1 MKHRLT
7 RVAATMAVLLVAA
20 PAVAHAAANDT
31 DRAFVRE
38 MIPHHQ
44 MAVEMAD
51 MAKTDGE
58 HKKIRALAARIVT
71 AQTAE
76 IRTLRKIA
84 KSLGVTPEKEP
95 ADGKMSETM
104 MRDLDTLGVT
114 PEESGMAMDMH
125 ELHHAKPFDK
135 AFIDMMIPH
144 HAGAIRMARAERAKG
159 TDSRLRKLASAII
172 RDQAKEIRQMNAW
185 RKAWFGKSSPAG
197 GVPTA

>member
-1 MKHRLT
+1 M
-7 RVAATMAVLLVAA
+7 
-20 PAVAHAAANDT
+20 
-31 DRAFVRE
+31 
-38 MIPHHQ
+38 
-44 MAVEMAD
+44 
-51 MAKTDGE
+51 
-58 HKKIRALAARIVT
+58 
-71 AQTAE
+71 
-76 IRTLRKIA
+76 
-84 KSLGVTPEKEP
+84 TPEKEP
-95 ADGKMSETM
+95 SGGKMSETM

-159 TDSRLRKLASAII
+159 TDSQLRKLASAII